1 MTMTIT
7 IEGRQLGSRRRLFPE
22 REIPYPTDSAHLGG
36 QSTLREFIDYVVRR
50 EVAAF
55 RQRQEERSLFRVLTE
70 RQIARGAAQ
79 GKVDPGGRKL
89 AQEVDEDAAVATAL
103 QAFEDG
109 LFFVFV
115 DDAQRE
121 DLDAPLFVG
130 PESRVTFVRLVAL
143 AGG

>member
-1 MTMTIT
+1 MAKTIT
-7 IEGRQLGSRRRLFPE
+7 IEGRQLGSRRPLLPE
-22 REIPYPTDSAHLGG
+22 HNIPYPTELTHGARQL
-36 QSTLREFIDYVVRR
+36 TLRAFIDHVVRR

-55 RQRQEERSLFRVLTE
+55 RQRQEERRLFRVLTE

-89 AQEVDEDAAVATAL
+89 AQEVDEDEAATMAL

-109 LFFVFV
+109 LYFVFV
-115 DDAQRE
+115 DGAQQE
-121 DLDAPLFVG
+121 DLDCPLLLG